1 MEGRGGCE
9 DSKALILGGKGHL
22 VYMMTGPLDI
32 EAVIISS
39 KLGTKGS
46 HETQRQWSL
55 DASVGTGGGCERGSA
70 AIRLEGFGTDSSS
83 FAGSGRAGKHARTG
97 DISVPE
103 ELLAE
108 VRGEVFFGVCCRPMN
123 WEGAKLS
130 ERTDRDRYWTLLLK
144 GVAFVQGNACKETE
158 ANTERAKTRTRRGGE
173 RYCPSNAAE
182 MTCGVR

>member
-1 MEGRGGCE
+1 MHQWEPAEDVSEERQRY
-9 DSKALILGGKGHL
+9 DSK
-22 VYMMTGPLDI
+22 VSGPI
-32 EAVIISS
+32 AVPSP
-39 KLGTKGS
+39 
-46 HETQRQWSL
+46 
-55 DASVGTGGGCERGSA
+55 
-70 AIRLEGFGTDSSS
+70 
-83 FAGSGRAGKHARTG
+83 GSGRAGKHARTG

-158 ANTERAKTRTRRGGE
+158 ANTERAKTRTRRGE
-173 RYCPSNAAE
+173 SDIVQA
-182 MTCGVR
+182 TQQK